1 MLLEQDSCQRFLS
14 MIQQCSFGWMKVV
27 VIAATQ
33 YGYSIRGI
41 PLCDQR
47 LLIRGTCYSAIPLVS
62 TEGIHDV
69 YIAEG
74 SMNGERFAHFI
85 EQCLLPMLQP
95 FNGINSH
102 SVVIMSI
109 KVLLDS

>member
-1 MLLEQDSCQRFLS
+1 MDGDSVLLLTDPAMLIWLDGSGCDRRNTVR
-14 MIQQCSFGWMKVV
+14 K
-27 VIAATQ
+27 

-47 LLIRGTCYSAIPLVS
+47 LLIRGTRYSAIPLVS

-85 EQCLLPMLQP
+85 TLC
-95 FNGINSH
+95 
-102 SVVIMSI
+102 
-109 KVLLDS
+109 